1 MTHPDFDLL
10 EYPYPSKRTATV
22 ANNGMVATSQPLA
35 AQAGLDILKKG
46 GNAVDA
52 AIATAATLTVVEPTT
67 NGIGGDAFALVWM
80 KDKLYGLNG
89 SGPSPKSI
97 SIEKVKE
104 AGHEKMPTYGWTPV
118 TVPGEP
124 ASWAKLSDRFGK
136 LPLIDVL
143 EPAIKYAETGYPIS
157 PILGQFWKAAYDKM
171 KENLKGEEFKP
182 WFDTFA
188 PNGRA
193 PKIGEVWSSKG
204 HAETLRKI
212 GETKARDFYEGDL
225 ANQIDAFSRKYKGYL
240 RKEDLASYKP
250 EWVEPISVNYRGY
263 EVWEIPPNGQGLLA
277 LIALNIFKNFEIP
290 AQAST
295 ESYHKQI
302 EAIKLAFSL
311 TKNKITDS
319 NFSALDIEELLSDL
333 YGETTNQR
341 ITNEAITPASGEIPK
356 GGTVYLATAD
366 NEGNMVSYIQ
376 SNYRGFGSGIV
387 IPGTGIALQN
397 RGEDFSLNPEDPNA
411 LEGGKRT
418 FHTIIPGFLT
428 KDRKPIG
435 PFGVMG
441 GPMQPQAHLQVISNL
456 IDYRLNPQATIDT
469 PRWQWMDNKNVLVEH
484 GFPKHIAEGLS
495 RMGHQVKY
503 DMGAA
508 TFGRGQIIWRDQ
520 ETGTYFGGTDGR
532 TDSSIASY

>member
-22 ANNGMVATSQPLA
+22 ANSGMVATSQPLA

-124 ASWAKLSDRFGK
+124 ASWAELSDRFGK

-240 RKEDLASYKP
+240 RKEDLADYKP

-333 YGETTNQR
+333 YGETTSQR

-397 RGEDFSLNPEDPNA
+397 RGEDFSLNPEDPNT

-456 IDYRLNPQATIDT
+456 IDYRLNPQATIDA

>member
-124 ASWAKLSDRFGK
+124 ASWAELSDRFGK

-240 RKEDLASYKP
+240 RKEDLAAYKP

-311 TKNKITDS
+311 TKNKITDN

-333 YGETTNQR
+333 YGETTSQR

-520 ETGTYFGGTDGR
+520 ETGTYFGGTEGR

>member
-1 MTHPDFDLL
+1 
-10 EYPYPSKRTATV
+10 
-22 ANNGMVATSQPLA
+22 
-35 AQAGLDILKKG
+35 
-46 GNAVDA
+46 
-52 AIATAATLTVVEPTT
+52 
-67 NGIGGDAFALVWM
+67 
-80 KDKLYGLNG
+80 
-89 SGPSPKSI
+89 
-97 SIEKVKE
+97 
-104 AGHEKMPTYGWTPV
+104 
-118 TVPGEP
+118 
-124 ASWAKLSDRFGK
+124 
-136 LPLIDVL
+136 
-143 EPAIKYAETGYPIS
+143 
-157 PILGQFWKAAYDKM
+157 M

-193 PKIGEVWSSKG
+193 PKVGEVWSSKG

-240 RKEDLASYKP
+240 RKEDLAAYKP

-311 TKNKITDS
+311 TKNKITDN

-333 YGETTNQR
+333 YGETTSQR
-341 ITNEAITPASGEIPK
+341 ITDEAITPASGEIPK

-456 IDYRLNPQATIDT
+456 IDYRLNPQATIDA

>member
-104 AGHEKMPTYGWTPV
+104 ASHEKMPTYGWTPV

-124 ASWAKLSDRFGK
+124 ASWAELSDRFGK

-212 GETKARDFYEGDL
+212 GETKARDFYKGDL

-240 RKEDLASYKP
+240 RKEDLTAYKP

-311 TKNKITDS
+311 TKNKITDN

-333 YGETTNQR
+333 YGETTSQR
-341 ITNEAITPASGEIPK
+341 ITDEAITPASGEIPK

-387 IPGTGIALQN
+387 IPDTGIALQN

-428 KDRKPIG
+428 KDRQPIG

-456 IDYRLNPQATIDT
+456 IDYRLNPQATIDA

>member
-1 MTHPDFDLL
+1 M
-10 EYPYPSKRTATV
+10 
-22 ANNGMVATSQPLA
+22 
-35 AQAGLDILKKG
+35 
-46 GNAVDA
+46 
-52 AIATAATLTVVEPTT
+52 
-67 NGIGGDAFALVWM
+67 
-80 KDKLYGLNG
+80 
-89 SGPSPKSI
+89 
-97 SIEKVKE
+97 
-104 AGHEKMPTYGWTPV
+104 
-118 TVPGEP
+118 
-124 ASWAKLSDRFGK
+124 
-136 LPLIDVL
+136 
-143 EPAIKYAETGYPIS
+143 
-157 PILGQFWKAAYDKM
+157 
-171 KENLKGEEFKP
+171 
-182 WFDTFA
+182 
-188 PNGRA
+188 
-193 PKIGEVWSSKG
+193 
-204 HAETLRKI
+204 
-212 GETKARDFYEGDL
+212 
-225 ANQIDAFSRKYKGYL
+225 
-240 RKEDLASYKP
+240 
-250 EWVEPISVNYRGY
+250 NYRGY

-333 YGETTNQR
+333 YGETTSQR

-387 IPGTGIALQN
+387 IPDTGIALQN

>member
-1 MTHPDFDLL
+1 MIHPDFDLL

-46 GNAVDA
+46 GNAVGA

-104 AGHEKMPTYGWTPV
+104 ASHEKMPTYGWTPV

-124 ASWAKLSDRFGK
+124 ASWAELSDRFGK

-212 GETKARDFYEGDL
+212 GETKARDFYKGDL

-240 RKEDLASYKP
+240 RKEDLTAYKP

-311 TKNKITDS
+311 TKNKITDN

-333 YGETTNQR
+333 YGETTSQR

-456 IDYRLNPQATIDT
+456 IDYRLNPQATIDA

-495 RMGHQVKY
+495 RLGHQVKY

>member
-35 AQAGLDILKKG
+35 AQVGLDILKKG

-124 ASWAKLSDRFGK
+124 ASWAELSDRFGK

-143 EPAIKYAETGYPIS
+143 EPAINYAETGYPIS

-171 KENLKGEEFKP
+171 KENLKGEEFKS

-212 GETKARDFYEGDL
+212 GETRARDFYQGDL
-225 ANQIDAFSRKYKGYL
+225 ANQIDVFSRKYKGYL
-240 RKEDLASYKP
+240 RKEDLAAYKP

-277 LIALNIFKNFEIP
+277 LIALNILKNFEMP

-311 TKNKITDS
+311 TKNKITDN

-333 YGETTNQR
+333 YGETTSQR
-341 ITNEAITPASGEIPK
+341 ITDEAITPASGEIPK

-411 LEGGKRT
+411 LEGGKHT

-469 PRWQWMDNKNVLVEH
+469 PRWQWMDDKNVLVEH
-484 GFPKHIAEGLS
+484 GFPKHIAEGLC

-532 TDSSIASY
+532 TDSSIAAY

>member
-89 SGPSPKSI
+89 SGPSPKNI

-157 PILGQFWKAAYDKM
+157 PILGQFWKVAYDKM

-311 TKNKITDS
+311 TKNKITDN

-333 YGETTNQR
+333 YGETTSQR

-387 IPGTGIALQN
+387 IPDTGIALQN

-456 IDYRLNPQATIDT
+456 IDYHLNPQATIDT

>member
-104 AGHEKMPTYGWTPV
+104 ASHEKMPTYGWTPV

-124 ASWAKLSDRFGK
+124 ASWAELSDRFGK

-333 YGETTNQR
+333 YGERTNQR

>member
-212 GETKARDFYEGDL
+212 GETKARDFYKGDL